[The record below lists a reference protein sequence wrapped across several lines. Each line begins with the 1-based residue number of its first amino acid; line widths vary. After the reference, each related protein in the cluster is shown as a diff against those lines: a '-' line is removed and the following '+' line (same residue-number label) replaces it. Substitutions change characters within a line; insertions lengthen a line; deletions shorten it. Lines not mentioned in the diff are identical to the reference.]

1 MEWDGPGEHNSH
13 RCHGQCEGRC
23 DGLSLTYKTHWT
35 KVANASDDDGL
46 VPVVGP
52 HGLQILVSG
61 GWGSVSTRSIWLNS
75 VHGEMV
81 TRKLDW
87 AWE

>member
-1 MEWDGPGEHNSH
+1 
-13 RCHGQCEGRC
+13 
-23 DGLSLTYKTHWT
+23 
-35 KVANASDDDGL
+35 VANASDDDGL